1 MRKNSVDKNYASR
14 LRNFIIEFF
23 SVFSIVALNGTFL
36 VLILV
41 NVIDKGFGKSTIAL
55 TGALFLL
62 FGCTIS
68 TALIYFV
75 KGRVYYNKI
84 KVFCDAADAVAN
96 GDFSVRVPTYFVKP
110 KSEMDYLA
118 VNFNK
123 MLTEI
128 SSLDNMKDDF
138 IADVSHEIKTP
149 LSVIQGYAE
158 LLQKENVTKEE
169 QEDCINN
176 ICIAISNL
184 KNLTSNILKLNKL
197 ENQAIIQH
205 EKYSLDEQLRCCVL
219 AMEEIIEEKNINLII
234 DLAEIDVDADK
245 GLLEIVWNNLLL
257 NAIKFNSCGGFLK
270 IELISRG
277 TEAIVTVSDNGC
289 GMEPHIVERIF
300 EKFYQGDNSHSGN
313 GNGLGMALVKKV
325 VDLHDGNITVVSEAG
340 KGTEIKVF
348 LPNIAI

>member
-219 AMEEIIEEKNINLII
+219 AMEEIIEGKNINLII

>member
-1 MRKNSVDKNYASR
+1 MRKKVVNKTYASR
-14 LRNFIIEFF
+14 LRNFIVEFF
-23 SVFSIVALNGTFL
+23 AVFFIVAANGTFL

-41 NVIDKGFGKSTIAL
+41 DVISKNFDKTTIAL
-55 TGALFLL
+55 IGALYLL
-62 FGCTIS
+62 FSCVIS

-75 KGRVYYNKI
+75 KGRIYYNKI

-158 LLQKENVTKEE
+158 LLRKENVTKEE
-169 QEDCINN
+169 QEDCVNN

-219 AMEEIIEEKNINLII
+219 AMEEIIEEKNIELKI
-234 DLAEIDVDADK
+234 DLDEIDIVADK

-257 NAIKFNSCGGFLK
+257 NAIKFNSYGGFIK
-270 IELISRG
+270 IELISQG
-277 TEAIVTVSDNGC
+277 TEAVVTVFDNGC

-325 VDLHDGNITVVSEAG
+325 VDLHDGDITVVSEAG

-348 LPNIAI
+348 LPNIAV

>member
-14 LRNFIIEFF
+14 LRNFIVEFF

-158 LLQKENVTKEE
+158 LLQNENVTKEE

>member
-1 MRKNSVDKNYASR
+1 MMKYGVDKTYASK
-14 LRNFIIEFF
+14 LRNFIVEFF

-41 NVIDKGFGKSTIAL
+41 DVISKDFDKTTIAL
-55 TGALFLL
+55 IGALYLL
-62 FGCTIS
+62 VSCIIS

-75 KGRVYYNKI
+75 KGRIYYNKI

-110 KSEMDYLA
+110 KSEMDFLA

-123 MLTEI
+123 MLVEI

-158 LLQKENVTKEE
+158 LLQKENVTKAE
-169 QEDCINN
+169 QEDCVNN
-176 ICIAISNL
+176 ICVAISNL

-219 AMEEIIEEKNINLII
+219 AMEEIIEEKKIELKI
-234 DLAEIDVDADK
+234 DLDEINIVADK
-245 GLLEIVWNNLLL
+245 GLLDIVWNNLLL
-257 NAIKFNSCGGFLK
+257 NAIKFNNYGGLLK
-270 IELISRG
+270 LELTAQG
-277 TEAIVTVSDNGC
+277 NNAVVTVSDNGC

-325 VDLHDGNITVVSEAG
+325 VDLHIGDITVISEAG

-348 LPNIAI
+348 LPNIAV

>member
-1 MRKNSVDKNYASR
+1 MNKCVVNKNYASR
-14 LRNFIIEFF
+14 LRNFIVEFF

-41 NVIDKGFGKSTIAL
+41 NVIDKGFGKSKIAL
-55 TGALFLL
+55 VGALFLL

-110 KSEMDYLA
+110 KSAMDYLA

-128 SSLDNMKDDF
+128 SSLDSMKDGF

-149 LSVIQGYAE
+149 LSVIQGYTE
-158 LLQKENVTKEE
+158 LLQKKNVTEE
-169 QEDCINN
+169 EKTDCINN
-176 ICIAISNL
+176 ISVAVNNL

-197 ENQAIIQH
+197 ENQAIIQKD
-205 EKYSLDEQLRCCVL
+205 KYALDEQLRCCVL
-219 AMEEIIEEKNINLII
+219 SLEDVIEVKSIVLEI
-234 DLAEIDVDADK
+234 DLDEINIYADE
-245 GLLEIVWNNLLL
+245 GLLEIVWNNLLQ
-257 NAIKFNSCGGFLK
+257 NAVKFNNDGGLLK
-270 IELISRG
+270 IELVSKNND
-277 TEAIVTVSDNGC
+277 AVVTVTDNGC
-289 GMEPHIVERIF
+289 GMEPFVVEHIF
-300 EKFYQGDNSHSGN
+300 EKFYQGDTSHSGN

-325 VDLHDGNITVVSEAG
+325 VDLHNGV
-340 KGTEIKVF
+340 IKVESSTSVGTRIQVI
-348 LPNIAI
+348 LPNAVL

>member
-1 MRKNSVDKNYASR
+1 MRKKEIDRSFASR
-14 LRNFIIEFF
+14 LRNFIVEFF
-23 SVFSIVALNGTFL
+23 SVFFIVAANGTFL

-41 NVIDKGFGKSTIAL
+41 TAINKGFEKTSLAIM
-55 TGALFLL
+55 GALFLL

-68 TALIYFV
+68 ACLIYFV

-84 KVFCDAADAVAN
+84 EVFCKAADEVAK
-96 GDFSVRVPTYFVKP
+96 GDFSVRVPTYFTKP
-110 KSEMDYLA
+110 KSEMDFLA

-123 MLTEI
+123 MLVEI
-128 SSLDNMKDDF
+128 SSLENMKNDF

-158 LLQKENVTKEE
+158 LLQNENVTKEE

-197 ENQAIIQH
+197 ENQAIIQR